1 MAWEPGNLKTD
12 TNSYYNITLFLSVNI
27 RKKLLVSRQIS
38 DDIKQFSYEI
48 CQRHSV
54 IIRYMETDKD
64 HIHYM
69 IETEPT
75 MSISKIVNMMKS
87 YTTYH
92 IWKRY
97 PQYLRKHL
105 QIKNMVKNHRLA
117 KPISDVSWYELTRQ
131 LEYKA
136 KWNGRKYVKI
146 DTFYASSQLCSV
158 CGYQNTETK
167 NLSVREWTC
176 PVCGT
181 NHDRDINAAKNIL
194 EEGLRQIA

>member
-12 TNSYYNITLFLSVNI
+12 TNTYYNITLFSSANT

-38 DDIKQFSYEI
+38 DDIKQFLYEI

-75 MSISKIVNMMKS
+75 MSISKIVNLMKS

-92 IWKRY
+92 I
-97 PQYLRKHL
+97 
-105 QIKNMVKNHRLA
+105 
-117 KPISDVSWYELTRQ
+117 
-131 LEYKA
+131 
-136 KWNGRKYVKI
+136 
-146 DTFYASSQLCSV
+146 
-158 CGYQNTETK
+158 
-167 NLSVREWTC
+167 
-176 PVCGT
+176 
-181 NHDRDINAAKNIL
+181 
-194 EEGLRQIA
+194 

>member
-1 MAWEPGNLKTD
+1 MYSIFMAWEPGNLKAD
-12 TNSYYNITLFLSVNI
+12 TNTYYNITLFSSANI
-27 RKKLLVSRQIS
+27 EKKLLVSRQIS

-75 MSISKIVNMMKS
+75 MSISKIVNLMKS

-97 PQYLRKHL
+97 PQYLRKQFWKEH
-105 QIKNMVKNHRLA
+105 
-117 KPISDVSWYELTRQ
+117 
-131 LEYKA
+131 
-136 KWNGRKYVKI
+136 
-146 DTFYASSQLCSV
+146 TFWTDGYFACSV
-158 CGYQNTETK
+158 GNV
-167 NLSVREWTC
+167 S
-176 PVCGT
+176 
-181 NHDRDINAAKNIL
+181 
-194 EEGLRQIA
+194 EEMLKRYIENQG